1 MKRSIMLL
9 LVVLLTLTV
18 NSLAEVRLSSIFAN
32 GMVLQRD
39 RPVKIW
45 GKANVGEAVTVRFR
59 GEELKTVADALG
71 RWEVFLKPGS
81 AGGPFE
87 LNIQGNNSIS
97 LADVLVGEVWLASGQ
112 SNMEWRVSASNDAEK
127 EIAAANYPQIR
138 FYKVEHVVADAPQ
151 EDVKAAW
158 QAVTPQTI
166 GALSAVGYFF
176 ARHLH
181 QQLKVPVA
189 ILQAPW
195 GGTPVESW
203 ISPSALAAD
212 PALLPAYSYWGRILE
227 NHPAA
232 MIRYEQ
238 AVAKWEAD
246 GKKGARP
253 GIPAG
258 PGHPHAPSTLWNGMI
273 APLVSYGIAGAIWY
287 QGETNGSKERA
298 PVYHRLFSAMI
309 TDWRRAW
316 GRGDFPFL
324 FVQLA
329 NYGKVAGVSGWPELR
344 EAQLQT
350 LRLNN
355 TAMAVT
361 IDIGDSGDIHPKN
374 KQDVGL
380 RLALPA
386 RALAYGE
393 KLVHSGPIF
402 RQQTIETS
410 ALRLFFDHVGGGLVA
425 RGGELKGFEIAGA
438 DGKFVAAT
446 ARIDGATVVVSS
458 PEVAL
463 PTQARYGWADDPVTT
478 LTNREGLPASPFR
491 TVSR

>member
-1 MKRSIMLL
+1 MNRSIMLL
-9 LVVLLTLTV
+9 LVLLFTLTGE
-18 NSLAEVRLSSIFAN
+18 SLADVRLSSIFAD
-32 GMVLQRD
+32 GMVLQRE
-39 RPVKIW
+39 RPVRVW
-45 GKANVGEAVTVRFR
+45 GKANPGEAVTVRFR
-59 GEELKTVADALG
+59 AEERKAVADALG
-71 RWEVFLKPGS
+71 RWEVFLKPGA

-87 LNIQGNNSIS
+87 LTIQGNNLIR

-112 SNMEWRVSASNDAEK
+112 SNMEWRVSASNDAER

-138 FYKVEHVVADAPQ
+138 FYKVEHVVADAPRD
-151 EDVKAAW
+151 DVKAAW

-212 PALLPAYSYWGRILE
+212 PALLPAYSYWARILE

-238 AVAKWEAD
+238 AVAKWEAN
-246 GKKGARP
+246 GSKGARP

-273 APLVSYGIAGAIWY
+273 APIVPYAIAGAIWY
-287 QGETNGSKERA
+287 QGESNGSKERA

-316 GRGDFPFL
+316 GQGDFPFL

-329 NYGKVAGVSGWPELR
+329 NFGKVGGVSGWPELR

-350 LRLNN
+350 LRLKN

-361 IDIGDSGDIHPKN
+361 IDIGESADIHPKN

-380 RLALPA
+380 RLALSA
-386 RALAYGE
+386 RSLAYGE
-393 KLVHSGPIF
+393 KLVHSGPLF
-402 RQQTIETS
+402 RQQTIEDGT
-410 ALRLFFDHVGGGLVA
+410 LRLFFDHIGGGLVA

-438 DGKFVAAT
+438 DGRFVAAT
-446 ARIDGATVVVSS
+446 ARIDGATIVVSS
-458 PEVAL
+458 PEVPL

-491 TVSR
+491 TTSN

>member
-1 MKRSIMLL
+1 MNRSIVLL
-9 LVVLLTLTV
+9 LALLFTLTV
-18 NSLAEVRLSSIFAN
+18 ESLADVRLSSIFAD
-32 GMVLQRD
+32 GMVLQRE
-39 RPVKIW
+39 RPARVW
-45 GKANVGEAVTVRFR
+45 GKATPAEAVAVRFR
-59 GEELKTVADALG
+59 GEERKTVADALG
-71 RWEVFLKPGS
+71 RWEVFLKPGA

-87 LNIQGNNSIS
+87 LTIQGNNSIRI
-97 LADVLVGEVWLASGQ
+97 ADVLVGEVWLASGQ
-112 SNMEWRVSASNDAEK
+112 SNMEWRVSASNDPER

-138 FYKVEHVVADAPQ
+138 FYKVEHTVADAPRD
-151 EDVKAAW
+151 DVKAAW

-212 PALLPAYSYWGRILE
+212 PALLPAHSYWARILE

-238 AVAKWEAD
+238 AVAKWEA
-246 GKKGARP
+246 GGGKGARP

-273 APLVSYGIAGAIWY
+273 APIVSYAIAGAIWY
-287 QGETNGSKERA
+287 QGETNGSRERA

-316 GRGDFPFL
+316 GQGDFPFL

-329 NYGKVAGVSGWPELR
+329 NFGKVAGVSGWPELR

-350 LRLNN
+350 LRLKN

-361 IDIGDSGDIHPKN
+361 IDIGDSADIHPKN

-393 KLVHSGPIF
+393 KLVHSGPLY
-402 RQQTIETS
+402 RQQTIEDG
-410 ALRLFFDHVGGGLVA
+410 ALRLFFDHVGSGLVA

-438 DGKFVAAT
+438 DGRFVAAT
-446 ARIDGATVVVSS
+446 ARIDGATIVLSS
-458 PEVAL
+458 PEVPL

-478 LTNREGLPASPFR
+478 LANKEGLPASPFR
-491 TVSR
+491 TASN

>member
-1 MKRSIMLL
+1 MNRSIVLL
-9 LVVLLTLTV
+9 LALLFTLTV
-18 NSLAEVRLSSIFAN
+18 ESLADVRLSSIFAD
-32 GMVLQRD
+32 GMVLQRE
-39 RPVKIW
+39 RPARVW
-45 GKANVGEAVTVRFR
+45 GKATPAEAVAVRFR
-59 GEELKTVADALG
+59 GEERKTVADALG
-71 RWEVFLKPGS
+71 RWEVFLKPGT

-87 LNIQGNNSIS
+87 LTIQGNNSIRI
-97 LADVLVGEVWLASGQ
+97 ADVLVGEVWLASGQ
-112 SNMEWRVSASNDAEK
+112 SNMEWRVSASNDPER

-138 FYKVEHVVADAPQ
+138 FYKVEHTVADAPRD
-151 EDVKAAW
+151 DVKAAW

-212 PALLPAYSYWGRILE
+212 PALLPAHSYWARILE

-238 AVAKWEAD
+238 AVAKWEA
-246 GKKGARP
+246 GGGKGARP

-273 APLVSYGIAGAIWY
+273 APIVSYAIAGAIWY
-287 QGETNGSKERA
+287 QGETNGSRERA

-316 GRGDFPFL
+316 GQGDFPFL

-329 NYGKVAGVSGWPELR
+329 NFAKVAGVSGWPELR

-350 LRLNN
+350 LRLKN

-361 IDIGDSGDIHPKN
+361 IDIGDSADIHPKN

-393 KLVHSGPIF
+393 KLVHSGPLY
-402 RQQTIETS
+402 RQQTIEDG
-410 ALRLFFDHVGGGLVA
+410 ALRLFFDHVGSGLVA

-438 DGKFVAAT
+438 DGRFVAAT
-446 ARIDGATVVVSS
+446 ARIDGATIVLSS
-458 PEVAL
+458 PEVPL
-463 PTQARYGWADDPVTT
+463 PAQARYGWADDPVTT
-478 LTNREGLPASPFR
+478 LANKEGLPASPFR
-491 TVSR
+491 TVSN